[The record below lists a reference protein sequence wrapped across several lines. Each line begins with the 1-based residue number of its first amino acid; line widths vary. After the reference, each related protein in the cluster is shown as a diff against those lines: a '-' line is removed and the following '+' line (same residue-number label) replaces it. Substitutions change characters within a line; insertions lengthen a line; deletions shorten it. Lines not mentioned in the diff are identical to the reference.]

1 MREKFRKTGNFYKGI
16 IISNIGIF
24 IFIGILSVIFQ
35 DYGWFP
41 CEDIYA
47 LSQFV
52 YRSVLP
58 LFICFEAGRRTGGT
72 QGGITAVLAVSGVI
86 LSGTDAGLILAML
99 IGPAVGA
106 VWKFSFG
113 WIERRN
119 KSESLEMLIRN
130 LWMGILGSVLAIVL
144 YYTVVPC
151 ITYFMEALEG
161 CSDWLVSGGMTG
173 ILGLIAEPVKV
184 VFLNNILNH
193 GILIPLGMSQMASE
207 SQSVLFLIET
217 NPGPGLGM
225 LAAMFLCRKEK
236 RDEYGMAMFTQ
247 AVGGLH
253 EVYFPYVLTDLRLLL
268 PLTAGG
274 FAGTLVFELLGAG
287 LRGVVSP
294 GSIVTILL
302 MAGRESWLFVL
313 AGIVVSAS
321 VSFAGTMLIEKRLR
335 QRRPAAKEE
344 ETKRKPEPDEEKDA
358 GENAERSIE
367 EGTGENVKKSIEEGT
382 GGNAEKSIEKGTG
395 ENTEKSMKKD
405 MGKDTGKWQGI
416 QRVRRIAVV
425 CDGGMGTSA
434 MGAAVLR
441 RKLAAAGRKDIE
453 VNAYAADLL
462 PEGTELI
469 VCQKDF
475 YEHAGADFRDAY
487 KTGTNA
493 YTVDSLMEM
502 AGYDRLIQSLS
513 GERME

>member
-58 LFICFEAGRRTGGT
+58 LFVCFEAGRRTGGT

-161 CSDWLVSGGMTG
+161 CSDWLVSGRMTG

-335 QRRPAAKEE
+335 ERRPAAKVE

-358 GENAERSIE
+358 GEN
-367 EGTGENVKKSIEEGT
+367 
-382 GGNAEKSIEKGTG
+382 
-395 ENTEKSMKKD
+395 TEKSMEKD

-441 RKLAAAGRKDIE
+441 RKLAAAGRKEIE